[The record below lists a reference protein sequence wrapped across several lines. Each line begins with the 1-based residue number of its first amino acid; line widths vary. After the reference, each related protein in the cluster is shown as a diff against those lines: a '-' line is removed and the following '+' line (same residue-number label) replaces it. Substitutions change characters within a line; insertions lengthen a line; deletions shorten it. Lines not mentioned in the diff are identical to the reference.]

1 MLTDEQVVEFDAR
14 GFLRGDVVLSAAEVE
29 TLRAELAR
37 VIANADGAEPQPV
50 VLRDIGRGKGAQVW
64 QIVNIWQAS
73 GPFRDL
79 LFQPRITAE
88 IAQLARARQVRLW
101 HDQIQYKPA
110 ATGGVNMWHQD
121 GPYWPILRPKDQVTA
136 WIALDDVDEE
146 NGCMS
151 MVPGS
156 HAWGDQIQVL
166 HNLKEFTDMTSER
179 AGRAIEVAACPVRA
193 GGVHYHHSL
202 TWHGSPANASGR
214 PRRAIALHYMP
225 ETTRYDASGTHLM
238 KPFVEVADGAPL
250 QGKAFPLVW
259 DGGPVSAG
267 AR

>member
-1 MLTDEQVVEFDAR
+1 MLSSGQVAEFDAR
-14 GFLRGDVVLSAAEVE
+14 GFLRGDVVLSHAEVE
-29 TLRAELAR
+29 ELRAELAR
-37 VIANADGAEPQPV
+37 VIANAAGPGPQPV
-50 VLRDIGRGKGAQVW
+50 VLRDIGRKEGAQVW

-73 GPFRDL
+73 EPFRHL
-79 LFQPRITAE
+79 AHHPRITAE
-88 IAQLARARQVRLW
+88 IAQLTRGSQIRLW

-136 WIALDDVDEE
+136 WIALDDVDPA

-156 HAWGDQIQVL
+156 QGWGDQIAVL
-166 HNLKEFTDMTSER
+166 HGLKEFADMTSGN
-179 AGRAIEVAACPVRA
+179 AGRPIEVVACPVHA
-193 GGVHYHHSL
+193 GGVHYHHAL

-225 ETTRYDASGTHLM
+225 DTTRYDASGTHLM
-238 KPFVEVADGAPL
+238 KPFVTVSDGAQL
-250 QGKAFPLVW
+250 EGDAFPLVW
-259 DGGPVSAG
+259 PAG
-267 AR
+267 S